1 MLYGYMYMRRPEN
14 LDTIYAA
21 AGSLQLQESYL
32 ISVHVARLLM
42 LQSSKHRH
50 YAGLDW
56 TVALCSCKT
65 QVFTKATA

>member
-1 MLYGYMYMRRPEN
+1 MGYMYMRRPEN

-42 LQSSKHRH
+42 LQSSKKNLTCGGKT
-50 YAGLDW
+50 AP
-56 TVALCSCKT
+56 TVL
-65 QVFTKATA
+65 FER